1 MGFWGKRST
10 PLQPSDPL
18 LYELVE
24 LRRQQFDGLIWQV
37 PALTFAGQA
46 FLYSVLLG
54 ADTEPWAR
62 GVTGIVSIGISY
74 LSLMLLSR
82 HRQAEEFASRWLHE
96 YEKRHGWPKADHQH
110 GGEWAKARNK
120 LIPGVE
126 NPGPKRRLG
135 FGGVPL
141 VNGYKT
147 WVVALY
153 VLIAITAGSTALG
166 ILSDYGVLDI
176 SAPTDQAG
184 TTRNQHEIS
193 GVEPSPMPGGL
204 DPGSAPHGAT

>member
-62 GVTGIVSIGISY
+62 AVTGIVSVGISY

-96 YEKRHGWPKADHQH
+96 YEKRHGWPEADHQH

-120 LIPGVE
+120 LIPGVK

-166 ILSDYGVLDI
+166 ILSDLGVVDL
-176 SAPTDQAG
+176 SAPIDQTG
-184 TTRNQHEIS
+184 ITRNQHEIS

-204 DPGSAPHGAT
+204 DPGSAPHSAT